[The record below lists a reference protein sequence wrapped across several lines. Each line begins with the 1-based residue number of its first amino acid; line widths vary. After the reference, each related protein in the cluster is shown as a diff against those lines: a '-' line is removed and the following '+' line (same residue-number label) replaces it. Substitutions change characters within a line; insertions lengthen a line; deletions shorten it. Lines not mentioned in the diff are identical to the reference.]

1 MKSSRNRSPP
11 FNPVVAEVD
20 AIFDQFAAF
29 AAEFFILDFQSP
41 RQIIGQR
48 IERRAYPAAFS
59 VVGYAQLDIVSTVCA
74 SLVGKDTGSEGR
86 HS

>member
-1 MKSSRNRSPP
+1 MDEKIKSEILQGGEKDVFQKALTYLQQKAVVPYADFKRLREWYRS
-11 FNPVVAEVD
+11 
-20 AIFDQFAAF
+20 
-29 AAEFFILDFQSP
+29 L
-41 RQIIGQR
+41 
-48 IERRAYPAAFS
+48 AFS